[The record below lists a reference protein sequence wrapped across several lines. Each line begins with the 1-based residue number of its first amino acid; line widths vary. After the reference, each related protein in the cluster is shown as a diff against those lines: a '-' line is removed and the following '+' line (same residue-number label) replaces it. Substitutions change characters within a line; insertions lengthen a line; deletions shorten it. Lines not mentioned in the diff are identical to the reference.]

1 MISCLIVLL
10 LSILNMEIVLGQEV
24 TSVVNASKAS
34 DDYRTRE
41 VATDD
46 GYIANIEG
54 GNGYPY
60 LRIPIRYQL
69 QKYELSDGD
78 LGQHRTIR
86 RQRWQCLFRHLLLAD
101 FLIYRQ

>member
-1 MISCLIVLL
+1 LISCLIVLL

-78 LGQHRTIR
+78 LV
-86 RQRWQCLFRHLLLAD
+86 
-101 FLIYRQ
+101 